1 MAILLTTTI
10 GPAGDF
16 PLVEAKDVSMS
27 DGTRLSN
34 LFEVDILPL
43 TTYSDFALNSSYGVY
58 AVDTEVPYTLTIGE
72 TYMVVWDGELF
83 ECVAQDASA
92 LNAGGVVLGNG
103 AGWGLSGN
111 NEPFVIA
118 TVNQGDAITGALN
131 DTEAGGSH
139 TVRIYQKKSL
149 SGSGLPEVTAD
160 ENGKILQV
168 VDGEWEVVD
177 LSIDEETEKRIA
189 AVEESTET
197 ALGGM
202 LAVSMRV
209 TELEKVATSVDL
221 TSYESNGVIVETYS
235 DGSTKTY
242 TMEFNENGKPTKVTD
257 SNGNVTVLTW

>member
-1 MAILLTTTI
+1 MALKLYDTLN
-10 GPAGDF
+10 PSGDF
-16 PLVEAKDVSMS
+16 PLVEAKDVSMP
-27 DGTRLSN
+27 DGSRLSN

-72 TYMVVWDGELF
+72 TYMVVWDGEPF

-92 LNAGGVVLGNG
+92 LNDGGVVLGNG

-149 SGSGLPEVTAD
+149 SG
-160 ENGKILQV
+160 
-168 VDGEWEVVD
+168 
-177 LSIDEETEKRIA
+177 IDEATEERIA

-209 TELEKVATSVDL
+209 TELERVATSVDL
-221 TSYESNGVIVETYS
+221 TNYESNGVIVETYS

-242 TMEFNENGKPTKVTD
+242 TMEFNSDGKPTKVTD
-257 SNGNVTVLTW
+257 SDGNVTVLTW